1 MERAMPNSF
10 LPKTL
15 NVRQILL
22 GLALVLAAWLAL
34 AHPGGL
40 SALQGQSAGA
50 ILITL
55 VLWAT
60 GLIPPFLTALIFFAA
75 ILVLRL
81 DTPANTFAGFGSA
94 AVWLIISGFVIGA
107 AIAASGLSKRL
118 AALLAPMIAHSYLA
132 LVAGLTITAM
142 LLGFVMPSSIGRAI
156 VLVPIG
162 MALAEQAGFEK
173 GSNGR
178 IGIAVALAIACNVP
192 SFAILPSN
200 IPNMI
205 LAGAAEQIHHQSF
218 SYTDYLA
225 LHYPL
230 LGLVKSAITVA
241 LVLWLYPDRVSQ
253 RAASRAPEPVTAE
266 QQSLQ
271 VRVGVILL
279 ATLALWMTDS
289 LHGINPAWV
298 GIVAAVVLLLPGV
311 GVVAPKNFNASIDFG
326 TTLFVAAALSLGA
339 LINSTGLGTMLG
351 ATLERVLPLAE
362 GRDFLNFMSLT
373 AMSFLTALVTT
384 IPGVPT
390 VLTPMAQTLAD
401 HSGMSLPAVLMTQ
414 VIGFSTLVFPYQV
427 GPIVVAMN
435 LSGERLGAVLRIT
448 LPLAAITLLVLAPLD
463 YLWWGLLGWL

>member
-1 MERAMPNSF
+1 MS
-10 LPKTL
+10 KTL
-15 NVRQILL
+15 SQSLSPRQILFFL
-22 GLALVLAAWLAL
+22 AFAGALVLALT
-34 AHPGGL
+34 HPGGL
-40 SALQGQSAGA
+40 SPAQGQSAGA
-50 ILITL
+50 ILVTL

-60 GLIPPFLTALIFFAA
+60 GLIPPFLTALIFFATV
-75 ILVLRL
+75 LVLRL
-81 DTPANTFAGFGSA
+81 DTPASTFSGFGSA

-107 AIAASGLSKRL
+107 AITATGLGKRL
-118 AALLAPMIAHSYLA
+118 AALLAPLIAHSYVA

-142 LLGFVMPSSIGRAI
+142 ALGFVMPSSIGRAI

-162 MALAEQAGFEK
+162 MALAEQAGFAK

-178 IGIAVALAIACNVP
+178 IGIAVALSIACNVP

-205 LAGAAEQIHHQSF
+205 LAGAAEQIHGQQF

-230 LGLVKSAITVA
+230 LGVVKSAITVV
-241 LVLWLYPDRVSQ
+241 LVLVLFPDRVSQ

-271 VRVGVILL
+271 IRVGVILI
-279 ATLALWMTDS
+279 ATLVLWMTDS
-289 LHGINPAWV
+289 LHGVNPAWV
-298 GIVAAVVLLLPGV
+298 GIVAAVVLMLPGV
-311 GVVAPKNFNASIDFG
+311 GVVPPKTFNASVDFG

-339 LINSTGLGTMLG
+339 LINGSGLGVMLG
-351 ATLERVLPLAE
+351 TGLERVLPLAE
-362 GRDFLNFMSLT
+362 GREFLNFMSLT
-373 AMSFLTALVTT
+373 AMAFVTGLVTT

-401 HSGMSLPAVLMTQ
+401 HAGMSLPAVLMTQ
-414 VIGFSTLVFPYQV
+414 VVGFSTLVFPYQV

-448 LPLAAITLLVLAPLD
+448 VPLAAITLLVLAPLD
-463 YLWWGLLGWL
+463 YLWWVWLGWI